1 MKNKREIL
9 IFGAGAIG
17 RGFLAPKFFKKN
29 YSISFVDN
37 NEDLIKKLK
46 KRKKYIAA
54 FTNGKNYKL
63 DEVYIKDIFNIN
75 EKLDICKYD
84 LVFTCV
90 GPNQCYDIINKFK
103 GAKNIISCENDFN
116 SKKIIKEITG
126 IKDVFF
132 AIPDVITSNTAPEKL
147 KKIDDLCTVSENGI
161 LVVENNDLDLSNVAK
176 KLNQKDLSMHWD
188 CKLFIHNAPHAIL
201 AYLGAQKKYK
211 FIHQAMNDKQIRKII
226 LKSMNEISLGL
237 IRSGLVNST
246 FVNYYKNKEIKR
258 FQNKILFDPI
268 KRVAR
273 EPLRKLASDNR
284 LILAIRLSFL
294 GNKFPKFTL
303 VGLKAALNYYEKN
316 DSDSVYL
323 RNLRKSLTE
332 GEILKKISGVH
343 EKDPISLLCKKIKLK
358 SFIN

>member
-1 MKNKREIL
+1 MKKNKEIL

-29 YSISFVDN
+29 YSISFIDN
-37 NEDLIKKLK
+37 NKDLVKKLK
-46 KRKKYIAA
+46 NRKKYTAA
-54 FTNGKNYKL
+54 FTNGKDYKL
-63 DEVYIKDIFNIN
+63 AKVYIKDIFDIN
-75 EKLDICKYD
+75 EKFDISKYD

-90 GPNQCYDIINKFK
+90 GPKQCYEIIDKFK

-126 IKDVFF
+126 IKNVFF
-132 AIPDVITSNTAPEKL
+132 AIPDVITSNTAPENL
-147 KKIDDLCTVSENGI
+147 KKIDDLCTVSEKGT
-161 LVVENNDLDLSNVAK
+161 LVIENNGLDLSNTAK
-176 KLNQKDLSMHWD
+176 KLSQKDLSMHWD

-201 AYLGAQKKYK
+201 AYLGARKRYN
-211 FIHQAMNDKQIRKII
+211 FIHQAMNDKKIRKIL

-237 IRSGLVNST
+237 IKSGLVKPS
-246 FVNYYKNKEIKR
+246 FVNYYKNKEINR
-258 FQNKILFDPI
+258 FENKILFDPI

-284 LILAIRLSFL
+284 LILALRLSFL

-303 VGLKAALNYYEKN
+303 IGLKAALNYYDKN

-323 RNLRKSLTE
+323 KNLSKSLTE
-332 GEILKKISGVH
+332 EEILKKISGVH

-358 SFIN
+358 NFIN